1 MTSQG
6 TGSPRKSGGGPK
18 DPRVPEM
25 IHELLEDVV
34 IPPLLYGCGYTEAEL
49 DAPRI
54 GIANTWTEL
63 NPGHVH
69 LDRIAERVREG
80 IRGVGMTPFGFN
92 TIAPCD
98 GMAEGHEGM
107 HYILPAREVIADSVE
122 IMAKVNRLDGLV
134 LIGSCDKIVP
144 GLLMAAARVDIPAI
158 IITGGYHLPYC
169 YPDQDFAEEEEF
181 AHYEIGKFFFAK
193 NEGKISEEE
202 FQKALKGI
210 VTGPGACPMIGTAI
224 TMQCMTEALGMAL
237 PYSSILM
244 AESAEKFDFAKRA
257 GEALK
262 ALIEEDTTPSK
273 IMTAQAFRNAIT
285 VLHTMGGSTNG
296 FLHLP
301 AIANELDIPI
311 PIDLFDEL
319 SEKTPQTCAVK
330 PNGLRAINSIDEA
343 GGIPAVMKNIASL
356 LDLDVLTVSGKKLG
370 DILDEAAIKDTAVI
384 RPMDDPVRPNGGLA
398 VLRGNLSPDG
408 AIVKKSAVPEQMF
421 TYRGPARVF
430 ECEEDAIYNMFN
442 NHVTPG
448 ECVIIRY
455 EGPKGGPGMREM
467 AIPAHLLQLL
477 GLGDSSALVTDGR
490 YSGTNYGMCIGHV
503 SPEAADG
510 GPLAV
515 VQDGDMIE
523 IDIPN
528 HSIRLDIPDNELQKR
543 LAAWKPPQPKYRK
556 GILSWYSRNVTS
568 GDKGAI
574 LRPKRS

>member
-1 MTSQG
+1 MN
-6 TGSPRKSGGGPK
+6 PK
-18 DPRVPEM
+18 VPQM
-25 IHELLEDVV
+25 INDLLEDVV
-34 IPPLLYGCGYTEAEL
+34 IPPLLYGCGYSEAEL

-54 GIANTWTEL
+54 GIANTWTDL

-69 LDRIAERVREG
+69 LNRIANRVREG
-80 IRGVGMTPFGFN
+80 IRRAGMTPFGFN

-98 GMAEGHEGM
+98 GIANGHEGM

-144 GLLMAAARVDIPAI
+144 GLLMAAARIDIPAI

-169 YPDQDFAEEEEF
+169 YPDQDFAEEKEF

-193 NEGKISEEE
+193 NAGKISEEE
-202 FQKALKGI
+202 FRKALKGI

-237 PYSSILM
+237 PYSSIVL
-244 AESAEKFDFAKRA
+244 AESDEKFDLARRT
-257 GEALK
+257 GEAVRG
-262 ALIEEDTTPSK
+262 LIENDITPSK
-273 IMTAQAFRNAIT
+273 IMTLETFKNAIT

-301 AIANELDIPI
+301 AIANELDISI

-319 SEKTPQTCAVK
+319 SERTPQTCAVK
-330 PNGLRAINSIDEA
+330 PNGLRAIDAIDQA
-343 GGIPAVMKNIASL
+343 GGIPAVMKNVAAL
-356 LDLDVLTVSGKKLG
+356 LNLDVLTVTGKKLG
-370 DILDEAAIKDTAVI
+370 DILSDAVI
-384 RPMDDPVRPNGGLA
+384 RDSRIIRPMEDPVRPDGGLA

-408 AIVKKSAVPEQMF
+408 AIVKKSAVPEKMF
-421 TYRGPARVF
+421 AYRGPARVF

-442 NHVTPG
+442 GHITPG
-448 ECVIIRY
+448 ECILIRY

-467 AIPAHLLQLL
+467 ALPAHLLQLL
-477 GLGDSSALVTDGR
+477 GLGESSALITDGR
-490 YSGTNYGMCIGHV
+490 YSGSNYGICVGHV

-523 IDIPN
+523 IDI
-528 HSIRLDIPDNELQKR
+528 HERSIRLDIPDDELDRR
-543 LAAWKPPQPKYRK
+543 LAAWQPPGPKYNK

-568 GDKGAI
+568 GDKGAV
-574 LRPKRS
+574 LRGTRSLS